1 MYQVCVRLTRFVWT
15 CFIEVHLKSNMSP
28 TYGGLNHSDIYSGS
42 LTNSYYHHVS
52 KRAGSSLG
60 CLWFDSGWYFINIFL
75 FRGDAF
81 EMSTWKSCP
90 RSAPHCWVFSS
101 LFQSTFIEFPIS
113 GIAEPDNFAQ
123 QKNTW
128 SNIKS
133 SSPVT
138 FDLDRFENLCDY
150 SVEERRLQKKSGL
163 NLV

>member
-15 CFIEVHLKSNMSP
+15 CFIQLHLKRNMSP
-28 TYGGLNHSDIYSGS
+28 TFCGLNHSNIYSGS
-42 LTNSYYHHVS
+42 PTNFIFIMDPKEQIVVS
-52 KRAGSSLG
+52 N
-60 CLWFDSGWYFINIFL
+60 CLWFDSG
-75 FRGDAF
+75 
-81 EMSTWKSCP
+81 S
-90 RSAPHCWVFSS
+90 VFSS
-101 LFQSTFIEFPIS
+101 DMMLLKYEHLGAAPALPHIVEVFHFFQSTFIEFPIP

-150 SVEERRLQKKSGL
+150 SVEEGRLQKKSGL